1 MKEFVELATKYG
13 STGLLAVW
21 LFVTSKRVEKLEQQL
36 YDCLTQ
42 TYYDRRNSEQNTK
55 QTQYFAVLPEKIRY
69 EKTNKRHVKG

>member
-1 MKEFVELATKYG
+1 MKEFVDIASKYG
-13 STGLLAVW
+13 ATGLLAVW
-21 LFVTSKRVEKLEQQL
+21 LFITNKRVEKLEQQL

-69 EKTNKRHVKG
+69 EKTNKRHAKG